1 MVDCLEAAVKNV
13 LPITM
18 RACHFSTASDDPTD
32 AIALRKYISHECR
45 CEVSGCDGDGDGAFV
60 LESDAVGMFH
70 QVILCPSIEPY
81 EDATTKKKEV
91 FCVKM

>member
-1 MVDCLEAAVKNV
+1 MEAAVKNV

-45 CEVSGCDGDGDGAFV
+45 CEVSGCDVMVMV
-60 LESDAVGMFH
+60 L
-70 QVILCPSIEPY
+70 LCWSL
-81 EDATTKKKEV
+81 
-91 FCVKM
+91 MR